1 MTKQQKQT
9 LARILVTAGL
19 FAALLIL
26 EKTGR
31 LDALGRW
38 PVLLLFLIPY
48 GLIAYDVLFAAA
60 RRIRQGIVFDENLL
74 MLIATVAAF
83 GIGEYDEAVAV
94 MLFYQIGELF
104 QGVAVGRSRRSISAL
119 MEIVPAYANL
129 VQGETV
135 TQVDPD
141 DVAVGDVI
149 LIKAGERVPLDGEV
163 LTGTSMLDT
172 AALTGESVPR
182 RVMPGDAIVSGCIN
196 GSGALTVR
204 VTKTFEDSAVA
215 KILELV
221 ENASSKKAKTEQFIT
236 RFAKVYTPIV
246 TACALLIAVIPSL
259 VTGDWREW
267 LERACIFLVI
277 SCPCALVISVPLGF
291 FGGIGA
297 ASRHGV
303 LVKGGNFLET
313 AASVTT
319 LVFDKT
325 GTLTQGEFRVTQV
338 LPAGCDEATL
348 LRLAALAES
357 GSDHP
362 VARSIL
368 AACGEAA
375 QAQAVSDLT
384 ETPGEGV
391 EALAEGQRLAVGN
404 AKLMARLGIVPPP
417 VETAGTVVFLAADGQ
432 YRGALVI
439 EDAIKDG
446 AAQAIAALREA
457 GVQQC
462 VMLSGDRQ
470 AAAQAVGD
478 RLGLDAVHAE
488 LLPAEKVG
496 WVETMLAEEG
506 PKEILGFVGDG
517 INDAPV
523 LTRADL
529 GFAMGSLGSDAAIE
543 AADIVIMDDD
553 LRRLPTMIRIA
564 RKTMR
569 IVRENIWFALGVKL
583 LVMLLGALGLANM
596 WMAVFADVGV
606 SVLAILNSMRMLRE
620 K

>member
-1 MTKQQKQT
+1 MTKRQKQT

-31 LDALGRW
+31 LAGLGRW
-38 PVLLLFLIPY
+38 LTLLLFFIPY
-48 GLIAYDVLFAAA
+48 ALIAYDVLFAAV

-83 GIGEYDEAVAV
+83 CIGEYAEAVSV

-129 VQGETV
+129 LEGETV
-135 TQVDPD
+135 TQTDPD
-141 DVAVGDVI
+141 DVEVGDVI
-149 LIKAGERVPLDGEV
+149 LIRAGERVPLDGEV

-182 RVMPGDAIVSGCIN
+182 RVAPGDAIVSGCIN
-196 GSGALTVR
+196 DSGALTVR
-204 VTKTFEDSAVA
+204 VTKSFEDSAVS

-236 RFAKVYTPIV
+236 RFAKIYTPAV
-246 TACALLIAVIPSL
+246 TLCALLIAVIPSL
-259 VTGDWREW
+259 LTGNWREW

-297 ASRHGV
+297 ASRRGV
-303 LVKGGNFLET
+303 LVKGGNYLEA
-313 AASVTT
+313 AASIST

-325 GTLTQGEFRVTQV
+325 GTLTRGEFRVTRV

-368 AACGEAA
+368 AACGEAP
-375 QAQAVSDLT
+375 QAQAVADLT

-391 EALAEGQRLAVGN
+391 EAVADGRRIAVGN
-404 AKLMARLGIVPPP
+404 ARLMARLGITPPA
-417 VETAGTVVFLAADGQ
+417 VKTAGTVVFLAEDGQ
-432 YRGALVI
+432 YRGAIVI
-439 EDAIKDG
+439 EDAIRDG
-446 AAQAIAALREA
+446 AAEAIAALREA
-457 GVQQC
+457 GVRQC

-470 AAAQAVGD
+470 TAAQAVGD

-496 WVETMLAEEG
+496 CVEAMLAEKG
-506 PKEILGFVGDG
+506 PKEILGYVGDG

-553 LRRLPTMIRIA
+553 LRRLPTLVRIA

-569 IVRENIWFALGVKL
+569 IVRENIWFALGIKL
-583 LVMLLGALGLANM
+583 LVMLLGALGFANM

-606 SVLAILNSMRMLRE
+606 SVLAILNAMRMLRV

>member
-1 MTKQQKQT
+1 MTKRQKQT

-31 LDALGRW
+31 LESLGRRQ
-38 PVLLLFLIPY
+38 VLLFLLPY
-48 GLIAYDVLFAAA
+48 GLIAYDIFLAAA
-60 RRIRQGIVFDENLL
+60 GRIRQGIIFDENLL
-74 MLIATVAAF
+74 MLIATIAAF
-83 GIGEYDEAVAV
+83 CIGEYAEAVAV

-104 QGVAVGRSRRSISAL
+104 QSVAVGRSRRSISDL

-129 VQGETV
+129 MQGDTV

-141 DVAVGDVI
+141 DVAVGDMI

-163 LTGTSMLDT
+163 LTGTSLLDT

-182 RVMPGDAIVSGCIN
+182 RVSPGDAIVSGCIN

-204 VTKTFEDSAVA
+204 VTKAFEDSAVS

-236 RFAKVYTPIV
+236 RFAKIYTPFV
-246 TACALLIAVIPSL
+246 TACALLIAVIPSI

-267 LERACIFLVI
+267 LQRACIFLVI

-297 ASRHGV
+297 ASRRGV
-303 LVKGGNFLET
+303 LVKGGNFLE
-313 AASVTT
+313 AAAGVTT

-325 GTLTQGEFRVTQV
+325 GTLTQGEFRVTRL
-338 LPAGCDEATL
+338 LPADGDERAL
-348 LRLAALAES
+348 LHLAALAES

-368 AACGEAA
+368 AACGEAP
-375 QAQAVSDLT
+375 QTGAVSNLT

-391 EALAEGQRLAVGN
+391 EALADGQRLAAGN
-404 AKLMARLGIVPPP
+404 AKLMARLGITPPP
-417 VETAGTVVFLAADGQ
+417 VETAGTVVYLAADGQ
-432 YRGALVI
+432 YRGAIVI
-439 EDAIKDG
+439 EDALKDG
-446 AAQAIAALREA
+446 AAQAIADLRAA
-457 GVQQC
+457 GVRQC

-470 AAAQAVGD
+470 AAAQAVGAQ
-478 RLGLDAVHAE
+478 LGLDAVHAE

-496 WVETMLAEEG
+496 SVEAMLAEKG
-506 PKEILGFVGDG
+506 PKEILGYVGDG

-523 LTRADL
+523 LMRADL

-553 LRRLPTMIRIA
+553 LRRLPTVVRIA

-583 LVMLLGALGLANM
+583 LVMVLGALGIANM

-606 SVLAILNSMRMLRE
+606 SVLAILNSMRTLRI